1 MSRPADQGRR
11 LIPPG
16 LRCITCRRPFSGPL
30 APTDRAIAT
39 DLGLVHAHGCTPMT
53 NTEVRTLAGHTV
65 RCAKIVANLE
75 RVEDVEWMDAAGES
89 LTGAAIR
96 LGLDPSSLAKWLQRH
111 HHRDLLERLQ
121 GREEELNP
129 WSDPALARRLGRS
142 VA

>member
-16 LRCITCRRPFSGPL
+16 LRCVACRRPFTGPL
-30 APTDRAIAT
+30 APTDQAVST

-53 NTEVRTLAGHTV
+53 NAEVRALAGHTV

-75 RVEDVEWMDAAGES
+75 RLEDIEWMDAAGEG
-89 LTGAAIR
+89 LAAVAGR
-96 LGLDPSSLAKWLQRH
+96 LGITEATLKDWLAERH
-111 HHRDLLERLQ
+111 ERALLARLIGRDADR
-121 GREEELNP
+121 NP
-129 WSDPALARRLGRS
+129 WHPGRS